1 MSEEISEFLLNLD
14 LCGICVSRYVNK
26 HNFDLTPQTPTATE
40 IDNAKRSKPNICVVC
55 VGIFEEIDSVV
66 QVIIDNSSLNTYDCS
81 KLYSS
86 ISIPISLLIRELS
99 VWIALLEKYPGK
111 IDDSKLKLFSLCI

>member
-1 MSEEISEFLLNLD
+1 MLSEEICEFLLNLN

-26 HNFDLTPQTPTATE
+26 HNFDLTPKTTTE
-40 IDNAKRSKPNICVVC
+40 TDEVKRSKPNICIVC
-55 VGIFEEIDSVV
+55 LGIFQGIDSDF
-66 QVIIDNSSLNTYDCS
+66 QQIINNSSLHTYECS

-99 VWIALLEKYPGK
+99 VWIALLEKFPGK
-111 IDDSKLKLFSLCI
+111 ISDSKIHCFSVNI